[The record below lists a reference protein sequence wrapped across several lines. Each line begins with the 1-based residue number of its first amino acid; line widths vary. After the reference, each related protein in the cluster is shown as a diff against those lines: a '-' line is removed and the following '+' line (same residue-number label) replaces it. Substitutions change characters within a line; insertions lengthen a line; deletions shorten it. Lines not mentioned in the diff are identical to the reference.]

1 MNINFKV
8 FNKEVVTYENN
19 KIEVPKGDKSV
30 KNSFLRSL
38 DLLAKYKQLN
48 SNDSNNEI
56 NQKNRLN
63 IVEPFFSYVSDY
75 ANTIEYDDESMY
87 ESFANNNCKFEQRKI
102 INNNLNKKNLKP
114 IKFPVHNNITNQYIL
129 SNIKTEDSLIKDN
142 VLNDQINFDNKI
154 NVSEILKLLE
164 KNGSVYKKLINK
176 YGV

>member
-19 KIEVPKGDKSV
+19 KIVVPKGDKSV

-87 ESFANNNCKFEQRKI
+87 ES
-102 INNNLNKKNLKP
+102 
-114 IKFPVHNNITNQYIL
+114 
-129 SNIKTEDSLIKDN
+129 
-142 VLNDQINFDNKI
+142 
-154 NVSEILKLLE
+154 
-164 KNGSVYKKLINK
+164 
-176 YGV
+176 